1 MAKREA
7 HTPAPYMKVQL
18 ETIVSQLG
26 QSFSLMFNPRL
37 SDLFYW
43 HFHPEYELVYIEAES
58 GPRHVGAHASRYAG
72 SDLVLIG
79 SDIPHL
85 NFDYGLQGDYRKVVV
100 HLKKDLVE
108 RQWGGMPELEPLHL
122 LFRKSARGVAFG
134 GPQKPQL
141 GKRLFNLEGLDPA
154 RQYLE
159 LLDILLELAGSDHVE
174 FLHEQPFAN
183 QYTVREQSRIRGVFA
198 FIDRNYHRRIELR
211 EVAQTCHLTREA
223 FCRYFKRM
231 TRYSFT
237 EFLNRYRISQ
247 SKRMLMSGY
256 SVSDACYGSG
266 FESLSYYNRVFRRV
280 AGENP
285 SAFRRRFGH

>member
-1 MAKREA
+1 
-7 HTPAPYMKVQL
+7 MKVQL
-18 ETIVSQLG
+18 ETIASQLG
-26 QSFSLMFNPRL
+26 QSFSLLFNPRL

-58 GPRHVGAHASRYAG
+58 GPRHVGAHTSRYSG

-85 NFDYGLQGDYRKVVV
+85 NFDYGVQGDYRKVVV

-108 RQWGGMPELEPLHL
+108 GQWGSMPELQPLNRL
-122 LFRKSARGVAFG
+122 IQKSAKGIAFG
-134 GPQKPQL
+134 GPQKTRTGQ
-141 GKRLFNLEGLDPA
+141 RLFGLEGRDPA

-159 LLDILLELAGSDHVE
+159 LLDILLELAGSDAGE
-174 FLHEQPFAN
+174 LLHEHPFSN
-183 QYTVREQSRIRGVFA
+183 QYTIREQSRIRTVFSY
-198 FIDRNYHRRIELR
+198 IDQNYHRRIELR
-211 EVAQTCHLTREA
+211 EVAQACHLTREA

-237 EFLNRYRISQ
+237 DFLNRYRISQ

-256 SVSDACYGSG
+256 SVSDTCYASG
-266 FESLSYYNRVFRRV
+266 FESLSYFNRVFRKV
-280 AGENP
+280 SGENP
-285 SAFRRRFGH
+285 SSFRRRFGD

>member
-1 MAKREA
+1 
-7 HTPAPYMKVQL
+7 MKVQL

-26 QSFSLMFNPRL
+26 QSFSLLFNPRL

-58 GPRHVGAHASRYAG
+58 GPRHVGSHASRYTG

-85 NFDYGLQGDYRKVVV
+85 NFDYGLPGDYRKVVV
-100 HLKKDLVE
+100 HLKKDLIE
-108 RQWGGMPELEPLHL
+108 RQWGGMPELQPLHL
-122 LFRKSARGVAFG
+122 LFRQSARGIAFS
-134 GPQKPQL
+134 GPEKQRV
-141 GKRLFNLEGLDPA
+141 GERLFGLEGLDPA
-154 RQYLE
+154 HQYLE
-159 LLDILLELAGSDHVE
+159 LLDVLLELAEADPVE
-174 FLHEQPFAN
+174 YLHEHPFAN
-183 QYTVREQSRIRGVFA
+183 HYTVREQSRIRGVFA
-198 FIDRNYHRRIELR
+198 FIDRNYHRRIELQ

-223 FCRYFKRM
+223 FCRYFKKM

-247 SKRMLMSGY
+247 AKRMLMSGY
-256 SVSDACYGSG
+256 SVSDACYASG
-266 FESLSYYNRVFRRV
+266 FESLSYFNRVFRKV